1 MKTIRCNYFGSR
13 YIDGSEIFRSAFF
26 AIFVSYGSVFG
37 HFFSVRWAIVGHFC
51 PNIYGVVK
59 NDIKENLLLHQKWAF
74 NSNFCEPNFQE
85 FCLKWWR
92 KELFLHCGDELSDCN
107 CGGIFLMDKPF
118 LKLGHY
124 SSKAYWRGPLK
135 FSKSGRE
142 IIARIQYQMQSETQF
157 FTNRNVII
165 NPSIHFQIFFS
176 VLK

>member
-1 MKTIRCNYFGSR
+1 MGGVPLGDRIIFLVCCIFGAR
-13 YIDGSEIFRSAFF
+13 VHPQQQLIA
-26 AIFVSYGSVFG
+26 
-37 HFFSVRWAIVGHFC
+37 
-51 PNIYGVVK
+51 PLT
-59 NDIKENLLLHQKWAF
+59 NDTLRASPVEY
-74 NSNFCEPNFQE
+74 
-85 FCLKWWR
+85 
-92 KELFLHCGDELSDCN
+92 CN